1 MLNIFGNKITNST
14 FYVLSRLQELSS
26 SNEENP
32 DLSDI
37 ELIQHINV
45 DTIRLIKLLNG
56 MNSNI
61 DLSQRTYLKIFLV
74 FYAETISKSKLLR
87 KSVHLVLIA
96 SLEKAIWNWMD
107 TYPHEFT
114 EIQVCSI
121 VLHQLFYGIYGCI
134 RFAVPLEMSQCRF
147 IKVL

>member
-1 MLNIFGNKITNST
+1 MISFQSIGNIFTICM
-14 FYVLSRLQELSS
+14 FRLQELST

-45 DTIRLIKLLNG
+45 DTNRLIRLLNG
-56 MNSNI
+56 KNGTYI
-61 DLSQRTYLKIFLV
+61 LSYGINNFILTLSL
-74 FYAETISKSKLLR
+74 ETISKSKLLR

-107 TYPHEFT
+107 TYPHEFS
-114 EIQVCSI
+114 EIQVIQRNVIHCFLKI
-121 VLHQLFYGIYGCI
+121 LN
-134 RFAVPLEMSQCRF
+134 FAYF
-147 IKVL
+147 N